1 MAEATK
7 KKKSRKWIRNGIIA
21 AAVVAVLGFFGSQ
34 AQRSGAV
41 LPTVE
46 TARVEKGDIDQVVS
60 ISGTVITDE
69 AKTFF
74 IDLATEVDAVNV
86 ERGDV
91 VKEGDVLITY
101 NQEKLDNA
109 VRQAKLNKQQAAGT
123 YSDMTYYNQKVFDQ
137 YGLSSFKTID
147 EQIDHIDTWID
158 QIQQQITA
166 KQNRFNDTL
175 HEFEI
180 YTQDYDEN
188 GQAGI
193 QEYTDDILE
202 KQLIMQRAMSGV
214 QHALQNDEEIR
225 SWTRQIEE
233 LNQLKADLSQA
244 RMTDGAKSAASANKQ
259 LADLAANETIDS
271 VEKIREGIAAPFD
284 GVITALSAVEGMMT
298 APGTS
303 LLTIESTEKIKVLV
317 NVTKYDMEKV
327 KEGQDVTVTIAGQE
341 YNGRVSKIAKTA
353 TKNER
358 GGSIV
363 PTEIEILNPDE
374 NIILGID
381 ADADIQTASKKDV
394 ILIPIEAINVDSKG
408 SFAYV
413 LENDTVV
420 RRDIETGV
428 ASDMYEEVLSGLSE
442 GDKVLTSITSEITE
456 GMQAQSAVTE
466 EEETE

>member
-1 MAEATK
+1 
-7 KKKSRKWIRNGIIA
+7 
-21 AAVVAVLGFFGSQ
+21 
-34 AQRSGAV
+34 
-41 LPTVE
+41 
-46 TARVEKGDIDQVVS
+46 
-60 ISGTVITDE
+60 
-69 AKTFF
+69 
-74 IDLATEVDAVNV
+74 
-86 ERGDV
+86 
-91 VKEGDVLITY
+91 
-101 NQEKLDNA
+101 
-109 VRQAKLNKQQAAGT
+109 
-123 YSDMTYYNQKVFDQ
+123 MT
-137 YGLSSFKTID
+137 T
-147 EQIDHIDTWID
+147 
-158 QIQQQITA
+158 
-166 KQNRFNDTL
+166 
-175 HEFEI
+175 
-180 YTQDYDEN
+180 
-188 GQAGI
+188 
-193 QEYTDDILE
+193 
-202 KQLIMQRAMSGV
+202 
-214 QHALQNDEEIR
+214 
-225 SWTRQIEE
+225 
-233 LNQLKADLSQA
+233 
-244 RMTDGAKSAASANKQ
+244 
-259 LADLAANETIDS
+259 
-271 VEKIREGIAAPFD
+271 
-284 GVITALSAVEGMMT
+284 
-298 APGTS
+298 PGTS

-394 ILIPIEAINVDSKG
+394 TLIPIEAINVDSKG